1 MANIELNIVALGDF
15 TAVNA
20 QIKALQAQVTAL
32 NSSLG
37 VGSLSPQLTAGLKTA
52 TNDFSNA
59 LVASSAFT
67 KQTVQLT
74 SETTKFG
81 QALENG
87 KLGLGN
93 YFQIITGKSGA
104 ATQSVRQLAL
114 EQTKLQNSVIMAD
127 PSKQGFYSVFTPTTI
142 NAAANAT
149 KIAANEANIYAM
161 AVNKG
166 SQALINFGKN
176 TQWAGRQL
184 TVGMSMPM
192 ILFGSQAVKSFN
204 DTNKA
209 LTQLQKVYGE
219 GLIPPSQGQIDQVSK
234 QVLDLGKNLAQTTG
248 ISQEFTVQVASSFA
262 AMGKMGDQLTQAT
275 EQTVRLAKLGNL
287 DQATATNAVIALQ
300 NVYKLNT
307 TQLGDAVNYFASIQ
321 KQTSLSMND
330 LVQSESKVGPII
342 DQLGGSYRDTA
353 VMILAMKEA
362 GVPAA
367 QSANALKSAFASI
380 IAPTSAATKQFA
392 AFGINLSAIKNAGGP
407 VQMIEQL
414 QAGLSKLSPLV
425 KEQLIEKLFGK
436 YQFSRISALLDN
448 FNKVGSQTANA
459 IKVAGASSSELT
471 NLANQ
476 EMKQATSSP
485 SAQWQIALNTF
496 KADLY
501 PVGQMIMKIGTDVL
515 KFANGVAKA
524 FGGLP
529 GPVKLILGVLLGFVA
544 ISGPIIMLTGLLANF
559 AGNILKGVFNLKQL
573 VTGGKTLGQL
583 LTPELIAAQNAS
595 DLFSKG
601 VMGDADAIKLLNEQ
615 IVILTDNLNNL
626 VSKMGQGAGLPLIV
640 NQTKSEVS
648 ELLARETM
656 MGEQLLLPGFSEGG
670 VIRGPGT
677 GTSDSIIARVSSG
690 ETILTEEQTKKYH
703 PIVQAMLA
711 NNLPGYAHGPG
722 DADGNKNAID
732 SLYGERQF
740 AHLGGNLMS
749 GNETLPS
756 NVADMTPEQK
766 AQVLSM
772 FPKGAGSAEE
782 IKNSFGVM
790 WPSAINQMTSH
801 GTMSIE
807 NMIAFL
813 TGKPINL
820 PSAPQGN
827 KKVPATTAVDDERA
841 YEAMMQTLN
850 VPQEQRSSAISNIRQ
865 GMVEKLKA
873 AQTNGA
879 THLSDTPGA
888 GQVSGNILGEGA
900 ESSIRG
906 MGYNSGMNEMLQ
918 PAEARQQQGSKRRVF
933 VSKPKSATEWL
944 LKARGKGS
952 VPLAEEGTSAAQM
965 RNSVITAADLEEI
978 KKEGSQATKAF
989 ESGIKES
996 SQGVI
1001 VASEELAKAPL
1012 NAVKKELDINSP
1024 SGSFANQV
1032 GKPIV
1037 EGMQQG
1043 YQEALPGFEN
1053 IVKTSMSEIPNN
1065 SQIINAWTKS
1075 GEQMSNAVSEGIV
1088 SNTGAVEAAASEVAD
1103 KASITM
1109 STRLKG
1115 AMTGTMGKTGGIGLA
1130 MMLPMLTGMLP
1141 KSVGGQNISGLTG
1154 AATTAASAGL
1164 GVSMLGMGAAEGSM
1178 MATIGGLALPIAGV
1192 VGALGLL
1199 KLGIDSVNNAN
1210 REAKNVIQETYG
1222 KNAVTTSYFNLSSS
1236 NISQFDF
1243 SGLISGVKQ
1252 STSSIQENKAA
1263 VDALTSAYANATDQM
1278 TKDYLNQIKSSN
1290 PTDLQDMMKAR
1301 YGTNLAQGMKPEQAL
1316 QDISASLKAGGKD
1329 SLTRQF
1335 VLSGI
1340 GSKSTDNAATG
1351 FKSAIETALAPY
1363 ETQETSIKNS
1373 KNSHLTPSRPGVNPQ
1388 GVADSLKTSAIKDI
1402 ATELL
1407 NVAATTPANLK
1418 LITDSFKSAGGETA
1432 KALANSNGVFKE
1444 LRNQVQ
1450 ESNPSLATWM
1460 DKMYK
1465 AGLSTTD
1472 MAKAISLLNSNI
1484 VQTPE
1489 QIAKA
1494 TDSAKTW
1501 AANIEKLFLE
1511 KKTQEITPKT
1521 ISSGLDNTSTTPF
1534 TGTPAE
1540 KALQK
1545 LLQGNLTAQN
1555 AQLKI
1560 ARDQLTVQ
1568 NKISQEAK
1576 QQLQYQQQITGLQ
1589 NDMKTAMIS
1598 GNYLQAAS
1606 LRQQISSTNIDFNA
1620 TSIQTKMQNQV
1631 DKLQSNS
1638 DQINQALSD
1647 LKDAIGNG
1655 TTTIDKTILAAKSLP
1670 IMRAQQIV
1678 GGVSGGASVNT
1689 IININGP
1696 VDQKA
1701 INAVSTA
1708 VSTAVKSGTKVKS
1721 SIHTVKQTAGK
1732 TTKKGGG

>member
-93 YFQIITGKSGA
+93 YFQIISGKSGA

-234 QVLDLGKNLAQTTG
+234 QVLDLGKRLAQTTG
-248 ISQEFTVQVASSFA
+248 ISQQFTVEVASSFA

-287 DQATATNAVIALQ
+287 TQDVATRGVIALQ
-300 NVYKLNT
+300 NVYKLST

-330 LVQSESKVGPII
+330 LIESESKVGPII

-380 IAPTSAATKQFA
+380 IAPTTAAKKEFQQ
-392 AFGINLSAIKNAGGP
+392 FGINLNAIKSAGGP

-414 QAGLSKLSPLV
+414 QAGLKNLTPLV
-425 KEQLIEKLFGK
+425 REQLIEKLFGK

-626 VSKMGQGAGLPLIV
+626 VSKMGEGAGLPLVV
-640 NQTKSEVS
+640 NQAKSGVID
-648 ELLARETM
+648 LLAKETM
-656 MGEQLLLPGFSEGG
+656 MAEQLLIPGFSEGG
-670 VIRGPGT
+670 IIRGPGT
-677 GTSDSIIARVSSG
+677 GTSDSIIARVSNG

-732 SLYGERQF
+732 SLYGGRQF

-756 NVADMTPEQK
+756 NVANMTPEQK

-772 FPKGAGSAEE
+772 FPKGAESAEE

-807 NMIAFL
+807 DMIAFL

-820 PSAPQGN
+820 PSVSQGN
-827 KKVPATTAVDDERA
+827 KRLPATTAVDDERA

-850 VPQEQRSSAISNIRQ
+850 VPQEERSSAISNIRQ

-873 AQTNGA
+873 AQKSGA

-965 RNSVITAADLEEI
+965 RNSVITTTDLEEI
-978 KKEGSQATKAF
+978 KKQGSQATKAF

-1075 GEQMSNAVSEGIV
+1075 GEQMSNAVSEGII

-1263 VDALTSAYANATDQM
+1263 VDALTAAYANATDQM
-1278 TKDYLNQIKSSN
+1278 TKDYLNKIKSSN
-1290 PTDLQDMMKAR
+1290 STDLQDMMKAR

-1316 QDISASLKAGGKD
+1316 QDISALLKAGGKD

-1351 FKSAIETALAPY
+1351 FKSAIKTALAPY
-1363 ETQETSIKNS
+1363 EAQETNLK
-1373 KNSHLTPSRPGVNPQ
+1373 KGGLQLTTRGGVTQQ
-1388 GVADSLKTSAIKDI
+1388 GIADSLKASSIKDI

-1450 ESNPSLATWM
+1450 ESNPELATWM

-1511 KKTQEITPKT
+1511 KKTQDIVSNKNPNV
-1521 ISSGLDNTSTTPF
+1521 IDNTSTTPF

-1655 TTTIDKTILAAKSLP
+1655 TTTIDKTIFAAKSLP

>member
-1 MANIELNIVALGDF
+1 MGAGGI
-15 TAVNA
+15 
-20 QIKALQAQVTAL
+20 
-32 NSSLG
+32 SSQ
-37 VGSLSPQLTAGLKTA
+37 LSAGLKTA
-52 TNDFSNA
+52 TLDFSNA
-59 LVASSAFT
+59 LVSSNAFT
-67 KQTVQLT
+67 KQQVQLT
-74 SETTKFG
+74 SETAKFG
-81 QALENG
+81 QALEKG
-87 KLGLGN
+87 KLSLGT

-104 ATQSVRQLAL
+104 ATQSVKQLAL

-127 PSKQGFYSVFTPTTI
+127 ANKQGFYSVFTPTTI

-161 AVNKG
+161 AVEKG
-166 SQALINFGKN
+166 SQSLINFGKN

-192 ILFGSQAVKSFN
+192 ILFGSQAVKAFEQ
-204 DTNKA
+204 TNMA

-219 GLIPPSQGQIDQVSK
+219 GLIPPSQASIEKISK
-234 QVLDLGKNLAQTTG
+234 DVLDLGKHLAQTTG

-262 AMGKMGDQLTQAT
+262 AMGKMGSQLTQAT

-287 DQATATNAVIALQ
+287 TQDVATRGVIALQ

-330 LVQSESKVGPII
+330 LIESESKVGPII

-392 AFGINLSAIKNAGGP
+392 AFGINLKAIKNAGGP

-436 YQFSRISALLDN
+436 YQFSRISALLEN

-471 NLANQ
+471 NLANE

-626 VSKMGQGAGLPLIV
+626 VSKMGAGAGLPLIV
-640 NQTKSEVS
+640 NKTKSGVNG
-648 ELLARETM
+648 LLAKETM
-656 MGEQLLLPGFSEGG
+656 MAEQLTLPGFSEGG
-670 VIRGPGT
+670 IIRGPGT
-677 GTSDSIIARVSSG
+677 GTSDSIIARVSNG

-711 NNLPGYAHGPG
+711 NNLPGYA
-722 DADGNKNAID
+722 DGNKNAID
-732 SLYGERQF
+732 SLYGGRQF

-749 GNETLPS
+749 GNQTLPS
-756 NVADMTPEQK
+756 NVANMTPEQK

-772 FPKGAGSAEE
+772 FPKGAESAEE

-801 GTMSIE
+801 GTMNIE
-807 NMIAFL
+807 DMIAFL

-820 PSAPQGN
+820 PSVSQGN
-827 KKVPATTAVDDERA
+827 KRLPATTAVDDERA

-873 AQTNGA
+873 AQTSGA

-965 RNSVITAADLEEI
+965 RNSVITATDLEEI
-978 KKEGSQATKAF
+978 KKQGSQATKAF

-1001 VASEELAKAPL
+1001 VASKELAKTPL
-1012 NAVKKELDINSP
+1012 QTIKKELDINSP

-1053 IVKTSMSEIPNN
+1053 IIKTSMSEIPNN
-1065 SQIINAWTKS
+1065 SQIINAWTTS
-1075 GEQMSNAVSEGIV
+1075 GKQMSNAVSEGII

-1109 STRLKG
+1109 SKRLKG

-1141 KSVGGQNISGLTG
+1141 KSVAGQNISGLTG
-1154 AATTAASAGL
+1154 TATTAASAGL

-1263 VDALTSAYANATDQM
+1263 VDALTAAYANATDQM
-1278 TKDYLNQIKSSN
+1278 TKDYLNKIKSSN
-1290 PTDLQDMMKAR
+1290 STDLQDIMKAR

-1316 QDISASLKAGGKD
+1316 QDISALLKAGGKD

-1351 FKSAIETALAPY
+1351 FKSAIKTALAPY
-1363 ETQETSIKNS
+1363 ETKETNLKNGGLQLPTRGGVTQQE
-1373 KNSHLTPSRPGVNPQ
+1373 
-1388 GVADSLKTSAIKDI
+1388 VANSLKASAIKDI

-1450 ESNPSLATWM
+1450 ELNPSLATWM

-1511 KKTQEITPKT
+1511 KKTQEITPKK
-1521 ISSGLDNTSTTPF
+1521 ISSGLDSTTPF
-1534 TGTPAE
+1534 TGTPEE
-1540 KALQK
+1540 KALKK

-1560 ARDQLTVQ
+1560 ARDQLSVQ
-1568 NKISQEAK
+1568 NKISQETK
-1576 QQLQYQQQITGLQ
+1576 KQLQYQQQITGLQ
-1589 NDMKTAMIS
+1589 NDVKTAMIT
-1598 GNYLQAAS
+1598 GNYLQAAG
-1606 LRQQISSTNIDFNA
+1606 LRQQISGAAVDFNA
-1620 TSIQTKMQNQV
+1620 TSVETKMQNQV
-1631 DKLQSNS
+1631 DNLQSNA
-1638 DQINQALSD
+1638 DQINQALAN
-1647 LKDAIGNG
+1647 LKDAIANG
-1655 TTTIDKTILAAKSLP
+1655 STSIDKTILAAKNIKP
-1670 IMRAQQIV
+1670 IKAQTINADV
-1678 GGVSGGASVNT
+1678 AGGSPTVTT
-1689 IININGP
+1689 IIQVNGEVTGTSVTSSNP
-1696 VDQKA
+1696 
-1701 INAVSTA
+1701 N
-1708 VSTAVKSGTKVKS
+1708 VKTSVQTKV
-1721 SIHTVKQTAGK
+1721 GK
-1732 TTKKGGG
+1732 NPKVGTHLTKAK

>member
-93 YFQIITGKSGA
+93 YFQIISGKSGA

-234 QVLDLGKNLAQTTG
+234 QVLDLGKRLAQTTG
-248 ISQEFTVQVASSFA
+248 ISQQFTVEVASSFA

-287 DQATATNAVIALQ
+287 TQDVATRGVIALQ
-300 NVYKLNT
+300 NVYKLST

-330 LVQSESKVGPII
+330 LIESESKVGPII

-380 IAPTSAATKQFA
+380 IAPTTAAKKEFQQ
-392 AFGINLSAIKNAGGP
+392 FGINLNAIKSAGGP

-414 QAGLSKLSPLV
+414 QAGLKNLTPLV
-425 KEQLIEKLFGK
+425 REQLIEKLFGK

-524 FGGLP
+524 FGSLP
-529 GPVKLILGVLLGFVA
+529 GPVKLVLGVLLGFVA

-573 VTGGKTLGQL
+573 ITGGKTLGQL

-615 IVILTDNLNNL
+615 IVILTNNLDNL
-626 VSKMGQGAGLPLIV
+626 VGKMATGAGLPGITGVLKTEVDAVANGAIV
-640 NQTKSEVS
+640 
-648 ELLARETM
+648 A
-656 MGEQLLLPGFSEGG
+656 EQLRLPGFADGG
-670 VIRGPGT
+670 TIRGPGT
-677 GTSDSIIARVSSG
+677 GTSDSIIARVSNG

-703 PIVQAMLA
+703 PIVQAMLT
-711 NNLPGYAHGPG
+711 NNLPGY
-722 DADGNKNAID
+722 ADGNKNAID
-732 SLYGERQF
+732 SLYGGRQF

-749 GNETLPS
+749 GNQILPS
-756 NVADMTPEQK
+756 NVANMTPEQK

-801 GTMSIE
+801 GTMNIE
-807 NMIAFL
+807 DMIAFL

-820 PSAPQGN
+820 PSVSQGN
-827 KKVPATTAVDDERA
+827 KRLPATTAVDDERA

-873 AQTNGA
+873 AQTSGA

-965 RNSVITAADLEEI
+965 RNSVITATDLEEI
-978 KKEGSQATKAF
+978 KKQGSQATKAF
-989 ESGIKES
+989 ELGIKQS

-1075 GEQMSNAVSEGIV
+1075 GEQMSNAVSEGII

-1263 VDALTSAYANATDQM
+1263 VDALTAAYANATDQM

-1363 ETQETSIKNS
+1363 ETQKTSIKNS
-1373 KNSHLTPSRPGVNPQ
+1373 NLTLRRPGVNPQ
-1388 GVADSLKTSAIKDI
+1388 GLADSLKTSAIKDI

-1511 KKTQEITPKT
+1511 KKTQDIVSNKNPNV
-1521 ISSGLDNTSTTPF
+1521 IDNTSTTPF

-1655 TTTIDKTILAAKSLP
+1655 TTTINKTILAAKSLP

>member
-15 TAVNA
+15 SAVNA
-20 QIKALQAQVTAL
+20 QIKALQAQVIAL
-32 NSSLG
+32 NKSLG
-37 VGSLSPQLTAGLKTA
+37 AGGISSQLSAGLKSVTS
-52 TNDFSNA
+52 DFSNA
-59 LVASSAFT
+59 LVSSNAFT
-67 KQTVQLT
+67 KQQVQLT
-74 SETTKFG
+74 SETAKFG
-81 QALENG
+81 QALEKG
-87 KLGLGN
+87 KLSLGT

-104 ATQSVRQLAL
+104 ATQSVKQLAL

-127 PSKQGFYSVFTPTTI
+127 PNKQGFYSVFTPTTI
-142 NAAANAT
+142 NATANAT

-161 AVNKG
+161 AVEKG
-166 SQALINFGKN
+166 SQSLINFGKN

-192 ILFGSQAVKSFN
+192 ILFGSQAVKAFEQ
-204 DTNKA
+204 TNMA

-219 GLIPPSQGQIDQVSK
+219 GLIPPSQDSIEKISK
-234 QVLDLGKNLAQTTG
+234 DVLDLGKHLAQTTG

-262 AMGKMGDQLTQAT
+262 AMGKMGSQLTQAT

-287 DQATATNAVIALQ
+287 TQDVATRGVIALQ

-330 LVQSESKVGPII
+330 LIESESKVGPII

-392 AFGINLSAIKNAGGP
+392 AFGINLKAIKNAGGP

-436 YQFSRISALLDN
+436 YQFSRISALLEN

-471 NLANQ
+471 NLANE

-615 IVILTDNLNNL
+615 IVILTNNLNNL
-626 VSKMGQGAGLPLIV
+626 VSKMGAGAGLPLIV
-640 NQTKSEVS
+640 NKTKSGVNG
-648 ELLARETM
+648 LLAKETM
-656 MGEQLLLPGFSEGG
+656 MAEQLLLPGFSEGG
-670 VIRGPGT
+670 IVPGSGNKDNVPIMATPGELIVPKDEIQTFLGAKGRQSRPSQLNFAGELSLQHVGDLEKGRELIETKINEINKNSGTQLISPSAARAMSQADLAHTSPGQYTSNNEKIFKTNEVAGSFGAENNTLELFT
-677 GTSDSIIARVSSG
+677 GSRRKNANAMFSKYVDQASQSIASKGFSQSEIESAVSNLKVGIQPTTDLGTTLYNETLKGINNDIKSGALKIGKSVSVEKGTITPALSNWSQVGQEITDARVSGKLSSVSATNLQNVMPMLPQYQQLRKSG
-690 ETILTEEQTKKYH
+690 
-703 PIVQAMLA
+703 A
-711 NNLPGYAHGPG
+711 
-722 DADGNKNAID
+722 
-732 SLYGERQF
+732 
-740 AHLGGNLMS
+740 
-749 GNETLPS
+749 
-756 NVADMTPEQK
+756 
-766 AQVLSM
+766 
-772 FPKGAGSAEE
+772 SA
-782 IKNSFGVM
+782 
-790 WPSAINQMTSH
+790 
-801 GTMSIE
+801 
-807 NMIAFL
+807 
-813 TGKPINL
+813 
-820 PSAPQGN
+820 
-827 KKVPATTAVDDERA
+827 
-841 YEAMMQTLN
+841 
-850 VPQEQRSSAISNIRQ
+850 
-865 GMVEKLKA
+865 
-873 AQTNGA
+873 
-879 THLSDTPGA
+879 
-888 GQVSGNILGEGA
+888 
-900 ESSIRG
+900 
-906 MGYNSGMNEMLQ
+906 
-918 PAEARQQQGSKRRVF
+918 AEAY
-933 VSKPKSATEWL
+933 
-944 LKARGKGS
+944 
-952 VPLAEEGTSAAQM
+952 AA
-965 RNSVITAADLEEI
+965 
-978 KKEGSQATKAF
+978 
-989 ESGIKES
+989 GIKES
-996 SQGVI
+996 IVLVEQSSQ
-1001 VASEELAKAPL
+1001 ELAKIPL
-1012 NAVKKELDINSP
+1012 QTIKKELDINSP

-1053 IVKTSMSEIPNN
+1053 IVTTSMSEIPNN
-1065 SQIINAWTKS
+1065 SQIINAWTTS
-1075 GEQMSNAVSEGIV
+1075 GKQMSNAVSEGII

-1109 STRLKG
+1109 SKRLKG

-1141 KSVGGQNISGLTG
+1141 KSVAGQNISGLTG
-1154 AATTAASAGL
+1154 TATTAASAGL

-1263 VDALTSAYANATDQM
+1263 VDALTAAYANATDQM
-1278 TKDYLNQIKSSN
+1278 TKDYLNKIKSSN
-1290 PTDLQDMMKAR
+1290 STDLQDIMKAR

-1316 QDISASLKAGGKD
+1316 QDISALLKAGGKD

-1351 FKSAIETALAPY
+1351 FKSAIKTALAPY
-1363 ETQETSIKNS
+1363 ETKETNLKNGG
-1373 KNSHLTPSRPGVNPQ
+1373 LQLPTRGGVTQQ
-1388 GVADSLKTSAIKDI
+1388 GVANSLKASAIKDI

-1450 ESNPSLATWM
+1450 ELNPSLATWM

-1511 KKTQEITPKT
+1511 KKTQEITPKK
-1521 ISSGLDNTSTTPF
+1521 ISSGLDSTTPF
-1534 TGTPAE
+1534 TGTPEE
-1540 KALQK
+1540 KAVKK

-1560 ARDQLTVQ
+1560 ARDQLSVQ
-1568 NKISQEAK
+1568 NKISQETK
-1576 QQLQYQQQITGLQ
+1576 KQLQYQQQITGLQ
-1589 NDMKTAMIS
+1589 NDVKTAMIT
-1598 GNYLQAAS
+1598 GNYLQAAG
-1606 LRQQISSTNIDFNA
+1606 LRQQISGAAVDFNA
-1620 TSIQTKMQNQV
+1620 TSVETKMQNQV
-1631 DKLQSNS
+1631 DNLQSNA
-1638 DQINQALSD
+1638 DQINQALAN
-1647 LKDAIGNG
+1647 LKDAIANG
-1655 TTTIDKTILAAKSLP
+1655 STSIDKTILAAKNIKP
-1670 IMRAQQIV
+1670 IKAQTINADV
-1678 GGVSGGASVNT
+1678 AGGSPTVTT
-1689 IININGP
+1689 IIQVNGEVTGTSVTSSNP
-1696 VDQKA
+1696 
-1701 INAVSTA
+1701 N
-1708 VSTAVKSGTKVKS
+1708 VKTSVQTKV
-1721 SIHTVKQTAGK
+1721 GK
-1732 TTKKGGG
+1732 NPKVGTHLTKAK